1 MRIQHVETER
11 TVFSQAF
18 GLATVRVHTAAGSTT
33 IPALGEAEAASI
45 RDRIA
50 GLARVPD
57 ELSPRRLHPAE
68 VVFAI
73 GDALRELLVPLVV
86 GVVLGSGAGSGR
98 GLLLAAAFAGAG
110 VVMAVAR
117 WRATTYALTG
127 DALTFRSGLLSP
139 DETVVPR
146 ARIGSVDLV
155 QGPVQRLL
163 GVVELQVHVAGG
175 GDDPEIRLRAD
186 RPGGGA
192 RPAGRARAPRPA
204 ARAPGL
210 PPVAPA
216 GWSSPPSP
224 ARSSACSS
232 RSSGRPGRSS
242 SPCSRTARA
251 SAWRGARPTHR
262 ARSPW
267 RPRPCWPWR
276 RRWRSPGGV
285 VAFAGFEVRVD
296 GDRLRI
302 RRGLLQRRAA
312 SLPLDRVHAVR
323 LLESPLRQPF
333 GLVSVRLET
342 AGYRGQGAATRT
354 LVPLASRRE
363 AGRLLDDLVPALG
376 AGGDPVADLRR
387 PPRRAAPALRPA
399 QRRGRRGPR
408 GRPRARRRR
417 APGRRR
423 LVLLAAA
430 AGLGLLRFRDA
441 GWRLDGRRITVRER
455 RLGRSTLVARRARL
469 QRHATSA
476 SPLQRRAGLAAFEL
490 AVGSGAEGRVD
501 QVDAA
506 DAARLYAELRPARA
520 AAASPGSAP
529 ATTGPRDPPAGPP

>member
-1 MRIQHVETER
+1 M
-11 TVFSQAF
+11 S
-18 GLATVRVHTAAGSTT
+18 S
-33 IPALGEAEAASI
+33 
-45 RDRIA
+45 
-50 GLARVPD
+50 
-57 ELSPRRLHPAE
+57 SPRRLHPAE

-86 GVVLGSGAGSGR
+86 GVLLGSGAGSGR
-98 GLLLAAAFAGAG
+98 GLLLAAAFAGVG
-110 VVMAVAR
+110 VVMAMAR

-127 DALTFRSGLLSP
+127 DALTFRSGLFSP

-175 GDDPEIRLRAD
+175 GEDPEIRLRAIGREEARD
-186 RPGGGA
+186 LQAALGHPAPPPAPPAFRLSTGRLVVAALTGPQLGLLLPVVGAAGALVQPLLENGEGERLARRAADSPGSVA
-192 RPAGRARAPRPA
+192 LA
-204 ARAPGL
+204 AATVL
-210 PPVAPA
+210 ALAAVLAIA
-216 GWSSPPSP
+216 
-224 ARSSACSS
+224 
-232 RSSGRPGRSS
+232 
-242 SPCSRTARA
+242 
-251 SAWRGARPTHR
+251 
-262 ARSPW
+262 
-267 RPRPCWPWR
+267 
-276 RRWRSPGGV
+276 GGV

-342 AGYRGQGAATRT
+342 AGYRGQRAATRT

-363 AGRLLDDLVPALG
+363 AERLLDGLVPVLG
-376 AGGDPVADLRR
+376 GEEDPAIALRR
-387 PPRRAAPALRPA
+387 PPRRAA
-399 QRRGRRGPR
+399 RRYVLHS
-408 GRPRARRRR
+408 A
-417 APGRRR
+417 APGAVLAAV
-423 LVLLAAA
+423 LVLVVPGAWPAAVVLVAGA

-506 DAARLYAELRPARA
+506 DAARLFAELRPARV
-520 AAASPGSAP
+520 AP
-529 ATTGPRDPPAGPP
+529 APQSPPAGTRREAHDGRTQDDASRRTDEPEAESRRGAEPGPPRTDPGD

>member
-1 MRIQHVETER
+1 MPV
-11 TVFSQAF
+11 V
-18 GLATVRVHTAAGSTT
+18 GAAG
-33 IPALGEAEAASI
+33 ALVQPLLENGEGE
-45 RDRIA
+45 R
-50 GLARVPD
+50 LARRAAD
-57 ELSPRRLHPAE
+57 SP
-68 VVFAI
+68 
-73 GDALRELLVPLVV
+73 
-86 GVVLGSGAGSGR
+86 GSVA
-98 GLLLAAAFAGAG
+98 LAAAA
-110 VVMAVAR
+110 VLAVA
-117 WRATTYALTG
+117 AAL
-127 DALTFRSGLLSP
+127 AI
-139 DETVVPR
+139 
-146 ARIGSVDLV
+146 A
-155 QGPVQRLL
+155 
-163 GVVELQVHVAGG
+163 
-175 GDDPEIRLRAD
+175 
-186 RPGGGA
+186 
-192 RPAGRARAPRPA
+192 
-204 ARAPGL
+204 
-210 PPVAPA
+210 
-216 GWSSPPSP
+216 
-224 ARSSACSS
+224 
-232 RSSGRPGRSS
+232 
-242 SPCSRTARA
+242 
-251 SAWRGARPTHR
+251 
-262 ARSPW
+262 
-267 RPRPCWPWR
+267 
-276 RRWRSPGGV
+276 GGV

-342 AGYRGQGAATRT
+342 AGYRGQRAATRT

-363 AGRLLDDLVPALG
+363 AGRLLAALVPALG

-387 PPRRAAPALRPA
+387 PPRRAARRYVLRSGVAGAVLSVALVVV
-399 QRRGRRGPR
+399 
-408 GRPRARRRR
+408 
-417 APGRRR
+417 APGAWPAA

-476 SPLQRRAGLAAFEL
+476 SPLQRRAALAAFEL